1 MRWDVIVVGGGPAG
15 SAAARSCAG
24 EGLKTLL
31 LEKAVHPRFKP
42 CAGGVTVA
50 AVKVLGGA
58 VVQRSPSGHSDRI
71 FPIEEPGMPPELV
84 ERVCRGVR
92 LLYDGV
98 ERIVR
103 RDSAVAYTVRREKFD
118 EHLIRLAARSGAV
131 VREGEGV
138 LSVERDE
145 KGVTVRTATRSER
158 APLII
163 GADGYYSKVRKFAG
177 YGFEKEETLY
187 CVIADILLPEA
198 EIGERF
204 QDCLTVHYGLL
215 DRGYGWIFPKRDRLS
230 AGIGGGA
237 EPRSLPA
244 LFRTFIGL
252 HGLRYDGKVRGCFLP
267 VFRARHR
274 SVADRV
280 ILAGDA
286 AGFVDAFTGEG
297 IRFALASG
305 RFAGASAAHCH
316 ERGDFSRKILERYE
330 DLWYADFGEDLM
342 RSVRLTE
349 LAFRRKNFFFGIA
362 LGNRTALVR
371 YVKIMTGELRLREL
385 VTWIRKKMPILFAR
399 SVFLIVKLRM
409 RAKKHTCIG
418 EATNAIRSHG

>member
-1 MRWDVIVVGGGPAG
+1 M
-15 SAAARSCAG
+15 
-24 EGLKTLL
+24 
-31 LEKAVHPRFKP
+31 
-42 CAGGVTVA
+42 A
-50 AVKVLGGA
+50 AVRELDGA
-58 VVQRSPSGHSDRI
+58 ILQRSPSGHSDRI
-71 FPIEEPGMPPELV
+71 PPSEEAGMPSELV

-118 EHLIRLAARSGAV
+118 EYLIRLAARSGAV
-131 VREGEGV
+131 VRQGEGV

-145 KGVTVRTATRSER
+145 RGVTVRTATRSER
-158 APLII
+158 APLLI

-177 YGFEKEETLY
+177 YGFGKEETLY
-187 CVIADILLPEA
+187 CVIAEILLPEE

-215 DRGYGWIFPKRDRLS
+215 DQGYGWIFPKRDRLS
-230 AGIGGGA
+230 AGIGGGGA

-244 LFRTFIGL
+244 LFRAFIGL
-252 HGLRYDGKVRGCFLP
+252 HGLRYEGRVHGCFLP
-267 VFRARHR
+267 AFRGRHR
-274 SVADRV
+274 SVSDRV
-280 ILAGDA
+280 VLAGDA

-297 IRFALASG
+297 IRFALSSG
-305 RFAGASAAHCH
+305 RIAGASAALCH
-316 ERGDFSRKILERYE
+316 ERGDFSRKFLERYE

-362 LGNRTALVR
+362 LGNRTALAR
-371 YVKIMTGELRLREL
+371 YVKIMTGELRLRDL
-385 VTWIRKKMPILFAR
+385 VAWIGKRMPILFAR
-399 SVFLIVKLRM
+399 SVFLIVKLRIL
-409 RAKKHTCIG
+409 AKKHTCIG
-418 EATNAIRSHG
+418 EATDAIRFHG